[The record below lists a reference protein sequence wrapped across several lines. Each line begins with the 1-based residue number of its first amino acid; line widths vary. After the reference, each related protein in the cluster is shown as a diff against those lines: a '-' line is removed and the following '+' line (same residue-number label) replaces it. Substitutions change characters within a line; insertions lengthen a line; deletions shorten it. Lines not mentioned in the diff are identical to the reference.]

1 MTRNLMTHNINK
13 PVINYDIFAASPLS
27 KNKHEV
33 VLATSFR
40 PNNVLNLKDYYD
52 EIVAN
57 FTETYHCVLLKLED
71 IRLNPF
77 RDSALIFITV
87 STNKK
92 KLEKAYRNK
101 NLLGY

>member
-1 MTRNLMTHNINK
+1 MSNHLINRNANK
-13 PVINYDIFAASPLS
+13 PVLHYDIFSASPLS

-40 PNNVLNLKDYYD
+40 PNNIFNFKDYYD

-57 FTETYHCVLLKLED
+57 FTESYHCVLLKVED

-92 KLEKAYRNK
+92 KLEKAYRDK
-101 NLLGY
+101 GLR